1 MQLLDATTEL
11 RMAKHQI
18 QQIAQGV
25 EQGRQA
31 SEARSELVQA
41 QIGHD
46 PLIAHLRQYVGT
58 LLCRTG
64 ERLRSGQPAAVVNN
78 RAADRLVTR

>member
-25 EQGRQA
+25 EQGRLA
-31 SEARSELVQA
+31 SEARSQQA
-41 QIGHD
+41 QVGRD
-46 PLIAHLRQYVGT
+46 PFSTYLRQQVGT
-58 LLCRTG
+58 LVRLTG
-64 ERLRSGQPAAVVNN
+64 ERLRSGQPAAM
-78 RAADRLVTR
+78 ADSAPGG